1 MSFEDLPRDWAQRPV
16 TDPDIF
22 GDVVDLVTR
31 ESARAAGAIQV
42 LLCRAD
48 GRLVQPIA
56 LDDGSGLAALEV
68 VDDGLRG
75 LLSGLV
81 QHGLG
86 HVVMVIARPGGV
98 AVTERDRHLQ
108 AVVEAACCAAGIE
121 LLGLAIAAPE
131 GVVPLPTGRSSDA
144 A

>member
-1 MSFEDLPRDWAQRPV
+1 M
-16 TDPDIF
+16 
-22 GDVVDLVTR
+22 GNLVTR
-31 ESARAAGAIQV
+31 EASRAAGAIQV

-56 LDDGSGLAALEV
+56 VEDDTGLATLEV
-68 VDDGLRG
+68 VDNGLRA

-81 QHGLG
+81 QHGIG
-86 HVVMVIARPGGV
+86 HVVIVIARPGGV
-98 AVTERDRHLQ
+98 AVTGRDRHLR
-108 AVVEAACCAAGIE
+108 AASEAACCAAGME

-131 GVVPLPTGRSSDA
+131 GVVALRTGRSSDA